1 MLFALLVSHHA
12 SAATSETGIKVQI
25 NDEIL
30 PMPDSPPFLDN
41 TGHLQVSLRLLMEK
55 LGLKV
60 DDEVIGTEVKVTLAN
75 STQKIIIVTGDSQ
88 AERDGAS
95 IKMDSP
101 AVFSQGK
108 VFIPLRF
115 ITELLGITI
124 QWDEKNQIAIL
135 DLDKKFH
142 APAWY
147 APEIQSVQIQKIA
160 SKYLGTPYVW
170 GGTTPKGFDCSGF
183 VRYVYQQNGME
194 LPRTSGNMY
203 NSIGTPV
210 TNLQSGD
217 LVFFADRKTIDH
229 VGIYIG
235 NNKFISAASKGVRID
250 SLSSQWGNKYVGA
263 KRVI

>member
-30 PMPDSPPFLDN
+30 PMPNSPPFLDN

-124 QWDEKNQIAIL
+124 Q
-135 DLDKKFH
+135 
-142 APAWY
+142 
-147 APEIQSVQIQKIA
+147 
-160 SKYLGTPYVW
+160 
-170 GGTTPKGFDCSGF
+170 
-183 VRYVYQQNGME
+183 
-194 LPRTSGNMY
+194 
-203 NSIGTPV
+203 
-210 TNLQSGD
+210 
-217 LVFFADRKTIDH
+217 
-229 VGIYIG
+229 
-235 NNKFISAASKGVRID
+235 
-250 SLSSQWGNKYVGA
+250 
-263 KRVI
+263 

>member
-1 MLFALLVSHHA
+1 
-12 SAATSETGIKVQI
+12 
-25 NDEIL
+25 
-30 PMPDSPPFLDN
+30 
-41 TGHLQVSLRLLMEK
+41 
-55 LGLKV
+55 
-60 DDEVIGTEVKVTLAN
+60 
-75 STQKIIIVTGDSQ
+75 
-88 AERDGAS
+88 
-95 IKMDSP
+95 
-101 AVFSQGK
+101 
-108 VFIPLRF
+108 
-115 ITELLGITI
+115 
-124 QWDEKNQIAIL
+124 L

-194 LPRTSGNMY
+194 LPRTSRNMY
-203 NSIGTPV
+203 KSIGTPV
-210 TNLQSGD
+210 TILQSGD